1 MRGKVVNYAQRG
13 MQAAKGGIALAHRAY
28 SHGLEAAGHMD
39 TMFKTAKRIG
49 NIVAP
54 HLEMYGERGKAIT
67 DAARA
72 GAGGLDAMRSQVISR
87 HADVSDRIADHSR
100 ALTAIR
106 QEIPRN
112 FMHE

>member
-1 MRGKVVNYAQRG
+1 MFGKVSAYAQRG
-13 MQAAKGGIALAHRAY
+13 MKYAKGGIAMAHRVY
-28 SHGLEAAGHMD
+28 SQGLEAAGHMD

-49 NIVAP
+49 SIVAP
-54 HLEMYGERGKAIT
+54 HLEMYQGGKALA

-72 GAGGLDAMRSQVISR
+72 GAGSLDQMRSQVISR
-87 HADVSDRIADHSR
+87 HADVSDRIADQSR
-100 ALTAIR
+100 ALTAVR